1 MNCRNA
7 PKLVNQNRPN
17 NAGQAATIAFAYAG
31 KALSAPALRMFQVL
45 SMQKNGFH
53 PSAKWLEDMANIK
66 PNKQSQYR
74 KELIDKGFV
83 IFYNMP
89 SGANVL
95 MIQWDVIKRK
105 ATEDIP
111 LPGAYNNR
119 MWTIKEYGKQYKYAE
134 GVKLLGDK
142 KTAKI
147 LESFTPSEYDSI
159 VSSISQPALP
169 F

>member
-1 MNCRNA
+1 MNYRNA
-7 PKLVNQNRPN
+7 PKLENQNRPN

-31 KALSAPALRMFQVL
+31 KTLSAPALRMFQVL

-53 PSAKWLEDMANIK
+53 PSAKWMKDMASIP

-74 KELIDKGFV
+74 KELIEKGFI
-83 IFYNMP
+83 IFYTLH
-89 SGANVL
+89 SRANVIV
-95 MIQWDVIKRK
+95 IQWDVIMRK
-105 ATEDIP
+105 ATENTP
-111 LPGAYNNR
+111 LSGAYNNR
-119 MWTIKEYGKQYKYAE
+119 MGTIKEYGKQYKYAE

-142 KTAKI
+142 KTARI

-159 VSSISQPALP
+159 VSAISQSELP